1 MSARFC
7 LSVPWSTTSTCL
19 HQLLI
24 NIYIPPVLMLDST
37 RTYWHVRVN
46 RYADYHAAA
55 LTPLSFTENSTE
67 TECAR
72 SRSAKSVLVA
82 ARPKPFVH
90 TRAGWS
96 SRRGHCVGT
105 EHKHPAVCVLN
116 PCGRTAQ
123 GRENTAR
130 WQHNMTVCL
139 PACLPAAGLNPA
151 PVGNYSLERCH
162 GGSKL
167 SPAEWLL

>member
-96 SRRGHCVGT
+96 SRRGHCGHRAQAPSCVCSEPMRAHSTGT
-105 EHKHPAVCVLN
+105 GKYCALA
-116 PCGRTAQ
+116 AQ
-123 GRENTAR
+123 YDR
-130 WQHNMTVCL
+130 L
-139 PACLPAAGLNPA
+139 SACLPAAGLNPA